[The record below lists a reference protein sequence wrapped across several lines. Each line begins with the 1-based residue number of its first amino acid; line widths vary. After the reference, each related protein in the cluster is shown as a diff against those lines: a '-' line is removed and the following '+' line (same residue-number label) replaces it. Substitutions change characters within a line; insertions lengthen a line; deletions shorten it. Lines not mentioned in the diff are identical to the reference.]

1 MHDKRF
7 GAKERILKVISYA
20 FLFIPMLGICQEE
33 ERISPLN
40 LLGNREGQMFFTW
53 GYNRAFYDES
63 DIHFKGDGFD
73 FTLYEVDAE
82 DMPEPFKPSVYFDPG
97 KLTIPQ
103 FNFRLGYYVKKNTA
117 ISMGWDHMKYHAIS
131 TQRVRMSGY
140 IDERYNPG
148 SQLVGTFN
156 DEYVTIN
163 KSFMDYHHS
172 DGFNFVRLA
181 IEQRVPLWMSRNG
194 KHTLAANGAAS
205 IGFMLP
211 WTDWTFFG
219 VHYRNKPHVAG
230 YGFSLATG
238 MRFEFFKHFFIQGN
252 VQIGKTNL
260 TDILLQDHLDSRASQ
275 KIDFIERSWALGCY
289 FPIKKK

>member
-1 MHDKRF
+1 M
-7 GAKERILKVISYA
+7 KVISYA

-82 DMPEPFKPSVYFDPG
+82 DMPEPFNPSVYFDPG

-172 DGFNFVRLA
+172 DGFNFVRFA

-194 KHTLAANGAAS
+194 KHMLAANGAAS